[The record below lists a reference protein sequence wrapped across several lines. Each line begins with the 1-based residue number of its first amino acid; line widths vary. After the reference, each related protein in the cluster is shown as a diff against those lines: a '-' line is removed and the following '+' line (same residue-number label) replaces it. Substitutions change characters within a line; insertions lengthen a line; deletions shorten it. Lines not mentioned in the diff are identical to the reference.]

1 MGGALQ
7 KVLQGR
13 GVQKGFG
20 IGIKRA
26 LLPSLLL
33 LSYSGLFFSFPSTR
47 PALWFSFTLFP
58 VLAYAFLCF
67 IRHRKKYTFEA
78 LASLFLF
85 IAGSIRFL
93 GYDWLHVIY
102 IPLLVILAFFY
113 RPRILILLGI
123 TVPFL
128 EIRHLMQGNPLEEAF
143 FSGAAALSGILVSL
157 VVSRMR
163 EERDRIKK
171 SFNALKEEAE
181 NMDPVTTAGITSTN
195 GLASQHLSS
204 THRTNEEIREVLL
217 IAKHALTADSVDM
230 FSLEGKSLHLRCS
243 TDESS
248 SVHIPDAGSLHLC
261 IQKRQSFVFTT
272 GAHKNTPLLSTIAVP
287 IVDGSF
293 AYGVLTV
300 QGRKGVL
307 KEDDPKILEM
317 FSRQIVNILNRQ
329 RIYSQL
335 QKEHLM
341 LRKLK
346 DGGTKLISSLKI
358 DDIALSLIDA
368 VYSIAPHERVSIA
381 LLVPK
386 EEQFEMVR
394 QIGFALSEGSLF
406 ALGTTR
412 IGLVAKSREPDYI
425 SDLRN
430 ERSPVLPFKIP
441 DEGSLFMM
449 PLSYEKELLG
459 ILVFL
464 SPIPNAIRPYQI
476 ELLKVLGN
484 QASSSLANAKFHSEI
499 ERMAITDGLT
509 GLFNHGNFQEKLS
522 VEFRRLE
529 RFSAPLSL
537 LLIDIDFFKKIND
550 SYGHPAGDEVLRGVS
565 LIIRETVRSVDIPAR
580 YGGEEF
586 AALLPGTNLDGALK
600 MAERLRESVEKKRF
614 PIEGKELGVT
624 ISIGAATFP
633 HDAVAKEELVE
644 KADKALYYAK
654 RNGRNRCVPWREV
667 K

>member
-1 MGGALQ
+1 M
-7 KVLQGR
+7 
-13 GVQKGFG
+13 
-20 IGIKRA
+20 
-26 LLPSLLL
+26 
-33 LSYSGLFFSFPSTR
+33 
-47 PALWFSFTLFP
+47 
-58 VLAYAFLCF
+58 FLCF
-67 IRHRKKYTFEA
+67 IRRQKKYTFET
-78 LASLFLF
+78 LASLVLL
-85 IAGSIRFL
+85 IAGGIQFL
-93 GYDWLHVIY
+93 NYNWLHGVY
-102 IPLLVILAFFY
+102 IPCLVMFAFFY
-113 RPRILILLGI
+113 GPRVLIPLSI
-123 TVPFL
+123 AVPFL
-128 EIRHLMQGNPLEEAF
+128 EIRHFVQGNPVEEAF

-157 VVSRMR
+157 VVSRIR
-163 EERDRIKK
+163 EERDRVKK
-171 SFNALKEEAE
+171 SFDALKEEAE

-217 IAKHALTADSVDM
+217 IAKHALTADSAHM
-230 FSLEGKSLHLRCS
+230 FSLEGKSLRPRCS
-243 TDESS
+243 ADESS
-248 SVHIPDAGSLHLC
+248 SVDIPETGALLLC
-261 IQKRQSFVFTT
+261 LQKRQSLVFTS
-272 GAHKNTPLLSTIAVP
+272 GAHKNTPLLSHIAVP

-300 QGRKGVL
+300 QGRKGIL
-307 KEDDPKILEM
+307 KENDPKIVEM
-317 FSRQIVNILNRQ
+317 FSRQIVNILNRR

-346 DGGTKLISSLKI
+346 DGGTRLIASLKI
-358 DDIALSLIDA
+358 DDIAPSLIDA
-368 VYSIAPHERVSIA
+368 VYSIAPQERVSIA

-386 EEQFEMVR
+386 GEQFEMVR
-394 QIGFALSEGSLF
+394 QIGFALSEGSTF
-406 ALGTTR
+406 DLGTTR
-412 IGLVAKSREPDYI
+412 IGLVGRSREPDYI

-441 DEGSLFMM
+441 DGGSLFMM

-484 QASSSLANAKFHSEI
+484 QAASSLANAKFHAEI

-509 GLFNHGNFQEKLS
+509 GLFNHRNFQETLTA
-522 VEFRRLE
+522 EFRRLE

-550 SYGHPAGDEVLRGVS
+550 SYGHPAGDEVLRGVAEV
-565 LIIRETVRSVDIPAR
+565 IRETVRSVDIPAR

-586 AALLPGTNLDGALK
+586 AALLPGTNHEGALK
-600 MAERLRESVEKKRF
+600 MAERLRESIEKTRF
-614 PIEGKELGVT
+614 PFEGKELRVT
-624 ISIGAATFP
+624 VSIGAATSP

-644 KADKALYYAK
+644 KTDKALYYAK
-654 RNGRNRCVPWREV
+654 RNGRNRCVPWKEV

>member
-1 MGGALQ
+1 
-7 KVLQGR
+7 V
-13 GVQKGFG
+13 
-20 IGIKRA
+20 
-26 LLPSLLL
+26 
-33 LSYSGLFFSFPSTR
+33 
-47 PALWFSFTLFP
+47 
-58 VLAYAFLCF
+58 FLCF
-67 IRHRKKYTFEA
+67 IQRQKKYTFET
-78 LASLFLF
+78 LASLVLLMAGGIQFL
-85 IAGSIRFL
+85 RH
-93 GYDWLHVIY
+93 DWLHGLYVPCVVIF
-102 IPLLVILAFFY
+102 AFFY
-113 RPRILILLGI
+113 GPRVLIPLSI
-123 TVPFL
+123 TIPFL
-128 EIRHLMQGNPLEEAF
+128 EIRHFVQGNPMEEAF

-157 VVSRMR
+157 VVSRTR
-163 EERDRIKK
+163 EERDRLKK
-171 SFNALKEEAE
+171 SFDALKEEAE

-204 THRTNEEIREVLL
+204 AHRTNEEIREVLL
-217 IAKHALTADSVDM
+217 IAKHALTADSAQM
-230 FSLEGKSLHLRCS
+230 FSLEEKSLHPRCS
-243 TDESS
+243 ADESS
-248 SVHIPDAGSLHLC
+248 SVDIPDSGPLLLC
-261 IQKRQSFVFTT
+261 LQKRQSLVFTS
-272 GAHKNTPLLSTIAVP
+272 GAHKNTPLLSNIAVP

-293 AYGVLTV
+293 AYGVLTL

-307 KEDDPKILEM
+307 KENDPKMVEM
-317 FSRQIVNILNRQ
+317 FSRQIVNIFNRQ

-346 DGGTKLISSLKI
+346 DGGTRMISSLKM
-358 DDIALSLIDA
+358 DDIAPSLIDA
-368 VYSIAPHERVSIA
+368 VYSIAPQERVSIA
-381 LLVPK
+381 LFVPK

-394 QIGFALSEGSLF
+394 QIGFALSEGSTF
-406 ALGTTR
+406 DLGTTR
-412 IGLVAKSREPDYI
+412 IGLVGRSREPDYI

-430 ERSPVLPFKIP
+430 ERSPALPFKIP

-484 QASSSLANAKFHSEI
+484 QAAASLANAKFHSEI

-509 GLFNHGNFQEKLS
+509 GLFNHRNFQEKLTA
-522 VEFRRLE
+522 EFRRLE

-550 SYGHPAGDEVLRGVS
+550 SYGHPAGDEVLREVS
-565 LIIRETVRSVDIPAR
+565 RIIRETIRSVDIPAR

-586 AALLPGTNLDGALK
+586 AALLPGTNHEGALK
-600 MAERLRESVEKKRF
+600 MAERLRESIEKTNF
-614 PIEGKELGVT
+614 PIEGKELRVSV
-624 ISIGAATFP
+624 SIGAATSP
-633 HDAVAKEELVE
+633 HDAAAKEELVE

-654 RNGRNRCVPWREV
+654 RNGRNRCVLWREV

>member
-1 MGGALQ
+1 
-7 KVLQGR
+7 
-13 GVQKGFG
+13 
-20 IGIKRA
+20 
-26 LLPSLLL
+26 LPFLLL
-33 LSYSGLFFSFPSTR
+33 LSYSGLIFNFPSTR
-47 PALWFSFTLFP
+47 PSVWFCFTLFP
-58 VLAYAFLCF
+58 VAAYVFLCF
-67 IRHRKKYTFEA
+67 IQRQKKYTFET
-78 LASLFLF
+78 LASLVLLMAGGIQFL
-85 IAGSIRFL
+85 RH
-93 GYDWLHVIY
+93 DWLHGLYVPCVVIF
-102 IPLLVILAFFY
+102 AFFY
-113 RPRILILLGI
+113 GPRVLIPLSI
-123 TVPFL
+123 TIPFL
-128 EIRHLMQGNPLEEAF
+128 EIRHFVQGNPMEEAF

-157 VVSRMR
+157 VVSRTR
-163 EERDRIKK
+163 EERDRLKK
-171 SFNALKEEAE
+171 SFDALKEEAE

-204 THRTNEEIREVLL
+204 AHRTNEEIREVLL
-217 IAKHALTADSVDM
+217 IAKHALTADSAQM
-230 FSLEGKSLHLRCS
+230 FSLEEKSLHPRCS
-243 TDESS
+243 ADESS
-248 SVHIPDAGSLHLC
+248 SVDIPDSGPLLLC
-261 IQKRQSFVFTT
+261 LQKRQSLVFTS
-272 GAHKNTPLLSTIAVP
+272 GAHKNTPLLSNIAVP

-293 AYGVLTV
+293 AYGVLTL

-307 KEDDPKILEM
+307 KENDPKMVEM
-317 FSRQIVNILNRQ
+317 FSRQIVNIFNRQ

-346 DGGTKLISSLKI
+346 DGGTRMISSLKM
-358 DDIALSLIDA
+358 DDIAPSLIDA
-368 VYSIAPHERVSIA
+368 VYSIAPQERVSIA
-381 LLVPK
+381 LFVPK

-394 QIGFALSEGSLF
+394 QIGFALSEGSTF
-406 ALGTTR
+406 DLGTTR
-412 IGLVAKSREPDYI
+412 IGLVGRSREPDYI

-430 ERSPVLPFKIP
+430 ERSPALPFKIP

-484 QASSSLANAKFHSEI
+484 QAAASLANAKFHAEI

-509 GLFNHGNFQEKLS
+509 GLFNHRNFQEKLTA
-522 VEFRRLE
+522 EFRRLE

-550 SYGHPAGDEVLRGVS
+550 SYGHPAGDEVLREVS
-565 LIIRETVRSVDIPAR
+565 RIIRETIRSVDIPAR

-586 AALLPGTNLDGALK
+586 AALLPGTNHEGALK
-600 MAERLRESVEKKRF
+600 MAERLRESIEKTKF
-614 PIEGKELGVT
+614 PIEGKELRVSV
-624 ISIGAATFP
+624 SIGAATSP
-633 HDAVAKEELVE
+633 HDAAAKEELVE

-654 RNGRNRCVPWREV
+654 RNGRNRCVLWREV